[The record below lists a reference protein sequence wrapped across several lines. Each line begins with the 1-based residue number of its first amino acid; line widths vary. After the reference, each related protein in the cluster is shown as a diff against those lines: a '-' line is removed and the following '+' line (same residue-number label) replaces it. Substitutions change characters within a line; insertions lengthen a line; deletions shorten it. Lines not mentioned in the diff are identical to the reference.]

1 MRALVHIV
9 EDPGG
14 RHATGARRI
23 DIWIKSHV
31 LQYLGS
37 ALQAGQPLSAQ
48 HLIGAPIG
56 ASTAPTGFQ
65 ICDRL
70 RATSS
75 WWAVSSS

>member
-31 LQYLGS
+31 LQYPGS
-37 ALQAGQPLSAQ
+37 ALQAVNHSQLN
-48 HLIGAPIG
+48 L
-56 ASTAPTGFQ
+56 
-65 ICDRL
+65 
-70 RATSS
+70 
-75 WWAVSSS
+75 